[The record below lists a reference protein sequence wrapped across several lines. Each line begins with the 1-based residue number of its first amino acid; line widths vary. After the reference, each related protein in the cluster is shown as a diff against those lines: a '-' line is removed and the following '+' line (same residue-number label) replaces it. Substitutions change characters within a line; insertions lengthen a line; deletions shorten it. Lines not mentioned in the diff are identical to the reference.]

1 MNWSQYTNVYFLGI
15 GGIGMS
21 ALARYALRS
30 GKKVAGYDKTET
42 ELTKTLVSEGMQ
54 IHYEDDVQ
62 LIPDAFL
69 DVQKTVI
76 VRTPAVPADHTE
88 WAFFQNNNFH
98 IVKRA
103 ELLGAFSENPY
114 CFAIAGTH
122 GKTTTTAILG
132 HLLVQAE
139 TDVTAFCGGIVE
151 PYKSNLLGT
160 GTALIVVEADEFD
173 RSFLQ
178 LHPNSAGLTS
188 LDADHLDIYSHAD
201 AVVEAF
207 QEFASKVNPNK
218 RFVPVGMPIEGQTL
232 GIAPEKADYTIIN
245 LKHNKGIA
253 HFDIQTPSKII
264 TDVQFGLPGEHNLRN
279 ALMATAMALD
289 FGVSDEK
296 IKQGLRSFEGIQRR
310 FSIRFE
316 TEQFAYIDDY
326 AHHPTEISAVYHA
339 LRQRY
344 EGKKIAVAFQP
355 HLFSRTRD
363 FAADF
368 ARTLA
373 AFDHVLLMPIY
384 PARELPMEGITATWL
399 LDKIDNPHKKI
410 SQFDTLLTDFQNTEA
425 DVWVTLG
432 AGDISNAVA
441 EIENYCKTT
450 KSSVL

>member
-1 MNWSQYTNVYFLGI
+1 
-15 GGIGMS
+15 
-21 ALARYALRS
+21 
-30 GKKVAGYDKTET
+30 
-42 ELTKTLVSEGMQ
+42 
-54 IHYEDDVQ
+54 
-62 LIPDAFL
+62 
-69 DVQKTVI
+69 
-76 VRTPAVPADHTE
+76 
-88 WAFFQNNNFH
+88 
-98 IVKRA
+98 
-103 ELLGAFSENPY
+103 
-114 CFAIAGTH
+114 
-122 GKTTTTAILG
+122 
-132 HLLVQAE
+132 
-139 TDVTAFCGGIVE
+139 
-151 PYKSNLLGT
+151 
-160 GTALIVVEADEFD
+160 
-173 RSFLQ
+173 
-178 LHPNSAGLTS
+178 
-188 LDADHLDIYSHAD
+188 
-201 AVVEAF
+201 
-207 QEFASKVNPNK
+207 
-218 RFVPVGMPIEGQTL
+218 
-232 GIAPEKADYTIIN
+232 
-245 LKHNKGIA
+245 
-253 HFDIQTPSKII
+253 
-264 TDVQFGLPGEHNLRN
+264 LRN

-441 EIENYCKTT
+441 EIEDYCKTT